1 MNKNKDR
8 NIFSIIWSC
17 CLFGLFYVMIVGF
30 GIYMKGTNAYFGD
43 PSYGSGSLGGEI
55 YSVFYYRNWPN
66 IDDVEVVENKKYNI
80 TKVLSYDEVF
90 TSLDGYKFVGWNTS
104 RDGSGNYYDVD
115 YVFNLTADFN
125 LYAQWRLIVAYGDSN
140 EDGIV
145 NQDDYLL
152 IEKYL
157 NGEVVLTDNGKI
169 NADVNS
175 DGEINLVDVDIVKQA
190 NLGTVGYVGFLPNK
204 PILIYDIYEG
214 NIDIGDDKPNE
225 DDKTDIDNNDK
236 TENSD
241 NNGNENISGNGSGNG
256 QTGNGNE
263 SSGNGTGGKPN
274 SGNNNSSGNVDNNT
288 DENINNEDNVNDNV
302 DNDIESDDRDEN
314 KLKFK
319 FMNGNLEYSNS
330 ECLIEDGKCLLVLP
344 KDNPKIDGYKFT
356 GWSEDKECSSGK
368 GIIKSVYVDS
378 DKIYYACFVE
388 NKSYKDMY
396 LLIIILCVCLV
407 SFKLIWNLI
416 SNFKK
421 ENNNMDSSQ

>member
-1 MNKNKDR
+1 MNRNKDR
-8 NIFSIIWSC
+8 NKFSFIWSC
-17 CLFGLFYVMIVGF
+17 CLFGLFYVMILGF
-30 GIYMKGTNAYFGD
+30 CIYIKGTRAYFGD
-43 PSYGSGSLGGEI
+43 PSGSGSLGGEI

-66 IDDVEVVENKKYNI
+66 MDDVQIFESKKYNI

-90 TSLDGYKFVGWNTS
+90 TSLDGYRFIGWNTS
-104 RDGSGNYYDVD
+104 RDGSGNYYEAEH
-115 YVFNLTADFN
+115 VFSLTADFN
-125 LYAQWRLIVAYGDSN
+125 LYAQWRLIIAYGDTN

-152 IEKYL
+152 VESYL
-157 NGEVVLTDNGKI
+157 NQSGELSDSGKI
-169 NADVNS
+169 NADVNQ
-175 DGEINLVDVDIVKQA
+175 DGEINLVDVDIIKQA
-190 NLGTVGYVGFLPNK
+190 SLGTALYVGFLPDK

-214 NIDIGDDKPNE
+214 NIDIGDDDKPNE
-225 DDKTDIDNNDK
+225 NNKDDTDNN
-236 TENSD
+236 NST
-241 NNGNENISGNGSGNG
+241 GSENITSGGNGNG

-274 SGNNNSSGNVDNNT
+274 SGNNISSG
-288 DENINNEDNVNDNV
+288 DENNNLDENVNNEGN
-302 DNDIESDDRDEN
+302 ISDEETNEKIDKN

-319 FMNGNLEYSNS
+319 FMNGNLEYASS
-330 ECLIEDGKCLLVLP
+330 ECLIEDGKCLIILP

-356 GWSEDKECSSGK
+356 GWSEDKECSSGR
-368 GIIKSVYVDS
+368 GILKSVYVDS